1 LSQRQP
7 SDEELRAALEE
18 EMRRLTP
25 EDVIVQSAVTLV
37 NLAGRKLGLA
47 AQEGDAGRD
56 LEQAHTAIEA
66 VRALLPLVPE
76 EPKAPIQE
84 ALSQLQMAYV
94 RETQG
99 PPQTAEPQ
107 TAEGGQTAEPQAGEG
122 QSASPDEAER
132 AKARAKIWTPPGS

>member
-1 LSQRQP
+1 MSQQQP
-7 SDEELRAALEE
+7 SEEELRAALEE

-47 AQEGDAGRD
+47 AAEGESAKD
-56 LEQAHTAIEA
+56 LDQARTAIEA

-76 EPKAPIQE
+76 EPRAPISE

-94 RETQG
+94 KEAQG
-99 PPQTAEPQ
+99 A
-107 TAEGGQTAEPQAGEG
+107 EG
-122 QSASPDEAER
+122 QSAEPAAPGAQPPPDQDQGAADEAER
-132 AKARAKIWTPPGS
+132 AKARSKIWTPPGS

>member
-1 LSQRQP
+1 MSQQP
-7 SDEELRAALEE
+7 PSEEELRAALEE

-47 AQEGDAGRD
+47 AAEGDAAKD
-56 LEQAHTAIEA
+56 LDQARTAIEA

-76 EPKAPIQE
+76 EPRQPITE
-84 ALSQLQMAYV
+84 ALSQLQMAYAKDV
-94 RETQG
+94 QG
-99 PPQTAEPQ
+99 GDAPAPEQPPAQEEA
-107 TAEGGQTAEPQAGEG
+107 A
-122 QSASPDEAER
+122 PDEAER

>member
-1 LSQRQP
+1 MSQQQP
-7 SDEELRAALEE
+7 SEEELRAALEE

-47 AQEGDAGRD
+47 AAEGEAAKD
-56 LEQAHTAIEA
+56 LDQARTAIEA

-76 EPKAPIQE
+76 EPRTPITE

-94 RETQG
+94 KEAQG
-99 PPQTAEPQ
+99 
-107 TAEGGQTAEPQAGEG
+107 GGQSAEG
-122 QSASPDEAER
+122 QSAEPPSGGAEPPASQDQGAGEEAER

>member
-1 LSQRQP
+1 MSQQQP
-7 SDEELRAALEE
+7 SEEELRAALEE

-25 EDVIVQSAVTLV
+25 EDVIVQTVVTLV

-47 AQEGDAGRD
+47 AREGDAAKD
-56 LEQAHTAIEA
+56 VDQARVAIEG

-76 EPKAPIQE
+76 EPQEPIRD

-99 PPQTAEPQ
+99 GGEEPPADQPPAPEQPQ
-107 TAEGGQTAEPQAGEG
+107 QA
-122 QSASPDEAER
+122 SDEAER
-132 AKARAKIWTPPGS
+132 AKARSKIWTPPGS

>member
-1 LSQRQP
+1 MSQQQP
-7 SDEELRAALEE
+7 SEEELRAALEE

-25 EDVIVQSAVTLV
+25 EDVIVQTVVTLV

-47 AQEGDAGRD
+47 APKGDTDKD
-56 LEQAHTAIEA
+56 LDQAHVAIEG

-76 EPKAPIQE
+76 EPQAPIRD

-94 RETQG
+94 RETESRG
-99 PPQTAEPQ
+99 AQTAEPQ
-107 TAEGGQTAEPQAGEG
+107 TAGEQA
-122 QSASPDEAER
+122 ASPRPDRSDEAER